1 MRAFFPKQLA
11 GLLGLVLLS
20 FNSLA
25 QYKAHWADSVVSAFK
40 TEENTNLKSQISLGD
55 SLLFLFEKENDYCN
69 WIEIAIRKSHYL
81 SAAGRDQDALKA
93 VNDIFNKYQADQCN
107 KAHLLPEIYLAYARI
122 YMNRELS
129 KKAFVYIHKGLNSWN
144 NSFPNKDVLMELYLS
159 KSFLFSNLDSTVYY
173 LNQSYDLALKEN
185 DLKHQQGALNDLGYA
200 YAVREMFD
208 EAKSYFIKALKVA
221 QEREA
226 YIQISS
232 IYNNLAG
239 VSTNYQQTAVYLDSA
254 IYYAALKGNLD
265 AMQAS
270 RQNAALFHYEN
281 GSYKRGYDQLW
292 QSMLLRDSLYNDQK
306 IRAFAEME
314 QKFQSKLKEQRI
326 HYLNTQ
332 NENKTRQR
340 NGLIGGVLLLGVF
353 AVFLFFQ
360 RNRIARE
367 RKRSDSLLRNILPTE
382 VAEELK
388 SSGRSEA
395 KLYDNVTIL
404 FTDFINFTG
413 ISAEMSPK
421 ELVNEIHHNFTAF
434 DELISDWGVE
444 KIKTIGDA
452 YMAAGGLPIPTEDS
466 VKSTVLVALKMQAFI
481 NKRKTEMDNAGKP
494 AFEMR
499 VGIHTGP
506 VVAGIVGVK
515 KFQYDIWGDTVNTA
529 SRIESNSEA
538 GKVNIS
544 KTTYELLKDD
554 ADFAFE
560 SRGKI
565 EAKGKGEMEMY
576 FVSVNSSK

>member
-1 MRAFFPKQLA
+1 M
-11 GLLGLVLLS
+11 
-20 FNSLA
+20 
-25 QYKAHWADSVVSAFK
+25 
-40 TEENTNLKSQISLGD
+40 KSQITLGD
-55 SLLFLFEKENDYCN
+55 SLLFLFERQNDHCN
-69 WIEIAIRKSHYL
+69 WIEIAIRKSHYQ
-81 SAAGRDQDALKA
+81 SAAGKDKDALET
-93 VNDIFNKYQADQCN
+93 VNDVFHRYQANQCE
-107 KAHLLPEIYLAYARI
+107 KPHLLPEIYLAYARI
-122 YMNRELS
+122 YANMELS
-129 KKAFVYIHKGLNSWN
+129 KKAFVYIHKGLDSWKSN
-144 NSFPNKDVLMELYLS
+144 FPNKDVLMELYLS

-208 EAKSYFIKALKVA
+208 EAKSFFRKALKVA

-239 VSTNYQQTAVYLDSA
+239 VSTNSQQTADYLDSA
-254 IYYAALKGNLD
+254 IYFAALKGNLD

-292 QSMLLRDSLYNDQK
+292 QSMLLKDSLYNDQK

-332 NENKTRQR
+332 NKNKTRQR

-421 ELVNEIHHNFTAF
+421 ELVNEIHQNFTAF
-434 DELISDWGVE
+434 DEIISGWGVE

-452 YMAAGGLPIPTEDS
+452 YMAAGGLPIPIEGS
-466 VKSTVLVALKMQAFI
+466 VKNTVLVALEMQAFI
-481 NKRKTEMDNAGKP
+481 NERKAAKSAKGEM

-529 SRIESNSEA
+529 SRMESAGEV

-544 KTTYELLKDD
+544 QATYELLKSDP
-554 ADFAFE
+554 DFAFE

-565 EAKGKGEMEMY
+565 AAKGKGEMEMW
-576 FVSVNSSK
+576 FVTKMKGHNVA

>member
-1 MRAFFPKQLA
+1 ML
-11 GLLGLVLLS
+11 GLLGLVFLS
-20 FNSLA
+20 FNTFA
-25 QYKAHWADSVVSAFK
+25 HYNAHWADSVVNAYK
-40 TEENTNLKSQISLGD
+40 TEENTNLKSQITLGD
-55 SLLFLFEKENDYCN
+55 SLLFLFERQNDHCN
-69 WIEIAIRKSHYL
+69 WIEIAIRKSHYQ
-81 SAAGRDQDALKA
+81 SAAGKDKDALET
-93 VNDIFNKYQADQCN
+93 VNDVFHRYQANQCE
-107 KAHLLPEIYLAYARI
+107 KPHLLPEIYLAYARI
-122 YMNRELS
+122 YANMELS
-129 KKAFVYIHKGLNSWN
+129 KKAFVYIHKGLDSWN
-144 NSFPNKDVLMELYLS
+144 SNFPNKDVLMELYLS

-208 EAKSYFIKALKVA
+208 EAKSFFRKALKVA

-239 VSTNYQQTAVYLDSA
+239 VSTNSQQTADYLDSA
-254 IYYAALKGNLD
+254 IYFAALKGNLD

-270 RQNAALFHYEN
+270 RQNAALFHYNN
-281 GSYKRGYDQLW
+281 GSFKRGYDELW
-292 QSMLLRDSLYNDQK
+292 QSMLLKDSLYNDQK

-332 NENKTRQR
+332 NKNKTRQR

-421 ELVNEIHHNFTAF
+421 ELVNEIHQNFTAF
-434 DELISDWGVE
+434 DEIISGWGVE

-452 YMAAGGLPIPTEDS
+452 YMAAGGLPIPMEGS
-466 VKSTVLVALKMQAFI
+466 VKNTVLVALEMQAFI
-481 NKRKTEMDNAGKP
+481 DNRKTEMDIAGKP

-529 SRIESNSEA
+529 SRMESAGEV

-544 KTTYELLKDD
+544 QATYELLKSDP
-554 ADFAFE
+554 DFAFE

-565 EAKGKGEMEMY
+565 AAKGKGEMEMW
-576 FVSVNSSK
+576 FVTKMKGHNVA

>member
-1 MRAFFPKQLA
+1 ML
-11 GLLGLVLLS
+11 GLLGLVFLS
-20 FNSLA
+20 FNTFA
-25 QYKAHWADSVVSAFK
+25 HYNAHWADSVVNAYK
-40 TEENTNLKSQISLGD
+40 TEENTNLKSQITLGD
-55 SLLFLFEKENDYCN
+55 SLLFLFERQNDHCN
-69 WIEIAIRKSHYL
+69 WIEIAIRKSHYQ
-81 SAAGRDQDALKA
+81 SAAGKDKDALET
-93 VNDIFNKYQADQCN
+93 VNDVFHRYQANQCE
-107 KAHLLPEIYLAYARI
+107 KPHLLPEIYLAYARI
-122 YMNRELS
+122 YANMELS
-129 KKAFVYIHKGLNSWN
+129 KKAFVYIHKGLDSWKSN
-144 NSFPNKDVLMELYLS
+144 FPNKDVLMELYLS

-208 EAKSYFIKALKVA
+208 EAKSFFRKALKVA

-239 VSTNYQQTAVYLDSA
+239 VSTNSQQTADYLDSA
-254 IYYAALKGNLD
+254 IYFAALKGNLD

-292 QSMLLRDSLYNDQK
+292 QSMLLKDSLYNDQK

-332 NENKTRQR
+332 NKNKTRQR

-421 ELVNEIHHNFTAF
+421 ELVNEIHQNFTAF
-434 DELISDWGVE
+434 DEIISGWGVE

-452 YMAAGGLPIPTEDS
+452 YMAAGGLPIPIEGS
-466 VKSTVLVALKMQAFI
+466 VKNTVLVALEMQAFI
-481 NKRKTEMDNAGKP
+481 NERKAAKSAKGEM

-529 SRIESNSEA
+529 SRMESAGEV

-544 KTTYELLKDD
+544 QATYELLKSDP
-554 ADFAFE
+554 DFAFE

-565 EAKGKGEMEMY
+565 AAKGKGEMEMW
-576 FVSVNSSK
+576 FVSVSS